1 MQRLMHELSNL
12 YQAFTNA
19 ENEEIKQ
26 MWEKKWYE
34 KVKTISNEIIKE
46 KEKSCD

>member
-1 MQRLMHELSNL
+1 MKQLMHELSNL

-26 MWEKKWYE
+26 MWENKWYE
-34 KVKTISNEIIKE
+34 KVTIIANEIIKE